1 MHRGRRRR
9 RGLEREEGSDGW
21 MAGVARGLDEAPD
34 SGVECA
40 DTESDSVG
48 LAEALDLE
56 ARGHEVVR
64 VELVLVGGAEDGGLG
79 VGGGEDGR
87 AVRVDAEVG
96 EVLGADGGGPLE
108 QVGDEDGLDAGDG
121 VGLGVVESLPYVA
134 GAVNAPAELG
144 AQRGGGAEAVA
155 GDGGGAGGG
164 GAVVHAARGVE
175 GVDAREVAVHGVAG
189 GVLETGDGQD
199 LVEAAGGELVDE
211 RAEGARGLE
220 AEGAAEGGGED
231 GAALGGARAAGAGP
245 AREEGHLEEPAG
257 GAAAVP
263 GDGGLVAEA
272 AAADGLEGVGGG

>member
-40 DTESDSVG
+40 DTESDGVG

-96 EVLGADGGGPLE
+96 EVFGADGGGPLE

-144 AQRGGGAEAVA
+144 AQRGGGAETVA
-155 GDGGGAGGG
+155 GNGGGAGGG

-199 LVEAAGGELVDE
+199 LGGCGRRARRRARGG
-211 RAEGARGLE
+211 RAEALASRESTARRQ
-220 AEGAAEGGGED
+220 
-231 GAALGGARAAGAGP
+231 RAQ
-245 AREEGHLEEPAG
+245 
-257 GAAAVP
+257 V
-263 GDGGLVAEA
+263 
-272 AAADGLEGVGGG
+272 ADGVDRVRVAVRGP